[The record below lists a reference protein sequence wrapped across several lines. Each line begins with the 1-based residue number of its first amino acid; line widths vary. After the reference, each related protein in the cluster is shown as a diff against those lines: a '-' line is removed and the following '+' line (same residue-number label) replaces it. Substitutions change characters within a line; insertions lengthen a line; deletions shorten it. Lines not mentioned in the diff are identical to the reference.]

1 MRGNN
6 CYCSVVESIGLKTLA
21 EVFVHQCINPLSA
34 ELLVDG
40 KLKCG
45 SNVGLRVGQHI
56 VPKYISC
63 IAHVWLCYNTCNHNY
78 LSKFLNLIGHQQP

>member
-45 SNVGLRVGQHI
+45 LNVSPDLSINNYWTVAHI
-56 VPKYISC
+56 M
-63 IAHVWLCYNTCNHNY
+63 
-78 LSKFLNLIGHQQP
+78 NL